1 MLTDRLESLEIEIR
15 PLRPGGGTL
24 EFTGALEGG
33 GTTALIIGLAGTG
46 VLSLFTPRPLSVQN
60 RVGAAFDIED
70 LNKRRSANLSK

>member
-1 MLTDRLESLEIEIR
+1 M
-15 PLRPGGGTL
+15 
-24 EFTGALEGG
+24 
-33 GTTALIIGLAGTG
+33 IIGLAGTG